1 MSRATRRRAK
11 RGRRHRA
18 ARVATNHVKNQYFA
32 DERDLF
38 KYDLLLEVMQAMPSL
53 ERLVLI
59 PMLTPNDAGGQGN
72 KVSYAA
78 GGFRPDVHA
87 FLQACLGARVRDI
100 TKLRSLFADR
110 PFEYFPHLD
119 DAIFSGDR
127 DEYFARIPDDKL
139 QRALIFFDPDTG
151 LEPAGGFAPAHLRYK
166 ELAGVMKR
174 AGPTSIAVVIQFLP
188 RRNRELF
195 FEGVA
200 RLVRGLLPDAG
211 LVGVEN
217 GALAFLLVVRN
228 AHISNVLQW
237 MPGYLE
243 QRQLRPLPRLT
254 LTVEPFQ
261 LDRPHLGY
269 GSNMCDP
276 WLEHDAPTARAVNSA
291 YLDEHA
297 LTFDKESVRDH
308 SGKANVVVSAGG
320 RVWGVLFNVEPIDLP
335 QLNTKEGGYRAIAVD
350 VALIDGTQTPAWT
363 LVAKEARSALKPW
376 EWYVRLIVTGARHH
390 DLPRAYVRELEAT
403 PNQGAGDPADVE
415 RADRSIEQLLMR
427 TRAAATA
434 RP

>member
-1 MSRATRRRAK
+1 
-11 RGRRHRA
+11 
-18 ARVATNHVKNQYFA
+18 VKNQYFA

-38 KYDLLLEVMQAMPSL
+38 KYDLLLELMQAMPSL

-72 KVSYAA
+72 KISYVA
-78 GGFRPDVHA
+78 GGFRRDVHA
-87 FLQACLGARVRDI
+87 FLQGCIAAGERDI
-100 TKLRSLFADR
+100 TKLRSFFGGR
-110 PFEYFPHLD
+110 TFEYFPHLD

-127 DEYFARIPDDKL
+127 DKYFARIPDDKL
-139 QRALIFFDPDTG
+139 QKALIFFDPDTG
-151 LEPAGGFAPAHLRYK
+151 LEPTGGFAPAHLRYK

-174 AGPTSIAVVIQFLP
+174 TGPTSIGVVIQFLP

-195 FEGVA
+195 FEEVA
-200 RLVRGLLPDAG
+200 KLVRKLLPDTG

-228 AHISNVLQW
+228 AQVPLVLEW
-237 MPGYLE
+237 MRGYLE
-243 QRQLRPLPRLT
+243 QRQLRPLPRLA

-261 LDRPHLGY
+261 LDRPHFGY

-276 WLEHDAPTARAVNSA
+276 WLEHDAPTARAANSA

-308 SGKANVVVSAGG
+308 SAKANVVASVGA
-320 RVWGVLFNVEPIDLP
+320 RIWGVLFNVEPIDLP

-350 VALIDGTQTPAWT
+350 VALVDGTKKPAWT
-363 LVAKEARSALKPW
+363 LVAREAQSALKPW

-390 DLPRAYVRELEAT
+390 GLPSAYVGELEAT
-403 PNQGAGDPADVE
+403 RTKAQEIQLTSSA
-415 RADRSIEQLLMR
+415 RHDRSMSS
-427 TRAAATA
+427 
-434 RP
+434 